1 MASLKKKKFGLG
13 AVSLVVGRLPR
24 YDLAVMK
31 EVDIEIESLLNNIG
45 FFSDAPFERASL
57 VFRYA
62 ERENPSVKIG
72 SIDTK
77 YHDLPL
83 TGIQPHSLTGDGSQ
97 RKRRRL
103 FANFEQSLGKDQVGT
118 AMRAS
123 SAKGAIHG
131 FFMAPS
137 FSQCLMLNVEFL
149 TSLNIQHCSFT
160 FNIRSS
166 PLRCYPTMQVFSG
179 ATATTSCEDQKRTEA
194 FNALRYR
201 ERLIA

>member
-83 TGIQPHSLTGDGSQ
+83 TIQLS
-97 RKRRRL
+97 
-103 FANFEQSLGKDQVGT
+103 FFQVK
-118 AMRAS
+118 AS
-123 SAKGAIHG
+123 SRDELKHLFTKASLKALIEAGRQYGCPVAELESLLKQID
-131 FFMAPS
+131 
-137 FSQCLMLNVEFL
+137 
-149 TSLNIQHCSFT
+149 TSI
-160 FNIRSS
+160 
-166 PLRCYPTMQVFSG
+166 
-179 ATATTSCEDQKRTEA
+179 
-194 FNALRYR
+194 
-201 ERLIA
+201 